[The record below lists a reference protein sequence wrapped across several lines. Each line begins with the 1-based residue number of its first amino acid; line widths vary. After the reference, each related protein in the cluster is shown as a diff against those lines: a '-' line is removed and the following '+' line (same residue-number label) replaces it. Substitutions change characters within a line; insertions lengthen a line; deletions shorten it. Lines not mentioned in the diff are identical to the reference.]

1 MVIDGIAYKDMDVES
16 KPDLGSWKC
25 AKREKSDITGKE
37 VREYYGLSDDID
49 KLPTGNTNDKYK
61 KVLASGS
68 VAVCTDTGEVLV
80 YEETAMTW
88 TVM

>member
-16 KPDLGSWKC
+16 RPDLGSWKC
-25 AKREKSDITGKE
+25 AKRVKSDITGKE
-37 VREYYGLSDDID
+37 VREYYGLSDDVD

-61 KVLASGS
+61 EVLASGS
-68 VAVCTDTGEVLV
+68 VAVCTDTSEVRV
-80 YEETAMTW
+80 YEETTMTW